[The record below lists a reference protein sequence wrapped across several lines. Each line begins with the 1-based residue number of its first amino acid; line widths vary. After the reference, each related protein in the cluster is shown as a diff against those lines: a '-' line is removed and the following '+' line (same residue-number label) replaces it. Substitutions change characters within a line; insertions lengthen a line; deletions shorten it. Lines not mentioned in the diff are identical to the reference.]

1 MKPHIH
7 LRDTGWSFYEN
18 IYIFFHFTWN
28 CVFFL
33 FLCIQVHHS
42 YMNKNEE
49 INVWDKFV
57 WKDRPFFSPK
67 PVWINLRIQSKR
79 VGFNFQ
85 ACFWNV
91 FILVENYSRKVRRRP
106 CRFSEVSF
114 SKTSQLLC
122 QDFFLLFYFMDF
134 LCLYRVRLNKIHLIA
149 AKKEIN
155 PIFIQ
160 PYCMS
165 TYNEFVHW

>member
-7 LRDTGWSFYEN
+7 LRDTGCFNEN
-18 IYIFFHFTWN
+18 IYIFFSFYMKL
-28 CVFFL
+28 CFFL
-33 FLCIQVHHS
+33 LCIQVHHS

-114 SKTSQLLC
+114 FKNKSTTLPRLFFALLLHG
-122 QDFFLLFYFMDF
+122 FF
-134 LCLYRVRLNKIHLIA
+134 
-149 AKKEIN
+149 
-155 PIFIQ
+155 
-160 PYCMS
+160 MS
-165 TYNEFVHW
+165 LKSEAE